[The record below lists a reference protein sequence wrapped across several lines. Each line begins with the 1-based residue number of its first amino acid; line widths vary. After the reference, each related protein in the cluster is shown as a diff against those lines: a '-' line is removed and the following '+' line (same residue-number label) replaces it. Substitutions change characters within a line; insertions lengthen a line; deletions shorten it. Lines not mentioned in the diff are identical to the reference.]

1 MNTKLN
7 LFLAILFVTFAF
19 MAFEAAATGKKYDDP
34 KWDSPP
40 QQPAGSFTTNNLN
53 PKIDINN
60 SLKPNIESNNS
71 LKSNIENQNTI
82 KTNIN
87 NTIKTTIDN
96 ETLTN
101 AESEAFNA
109 NTIDAASKS
118 TSTGGNVN
126 LAIQQNQVRQ
136 APMAF
141 APNMVPSYSQANCAS
156 SASIGV
162 STPFGAIAGGI
173 PIDGDNCDR
182 RLDSAYYQSAG
193 LGRVACERMRQ
204 DERNDEAMKAAGMT
218 CADAVKTIVATPMPD
233 DKFVTK
239 EEFRRALDNEF
250 RVSMKK

>member
-1 MNTKLN
+1 MSTKLN

-34 KWDSPP
+34 KWDSPS
-40 QQPAGSFTTNNLN
+40 QQPGGSYTTNNLN

-87 NTIKTTIDN
+87 N
-96 ETLTN
+96 ETLTS

-109 NTIDAASKS
+109 NNIDAASKS

-136 APMAF
+136 TPMAF
-141 APNMVPSYSQANCAS
+141 APNMVPSYSQSSCAS
-156 SASIGV
+156 SASVGI
-162 STPFGAIAGGI
+162 STPFGAIGGGI

-204 DERNDEAMKAAGMT
+204 HERNDEAMKAAGMT

-239 EEFRRALDNEF
+239 QEFRKALDNEF
-250 RVSMKK
+250 RVSMTK